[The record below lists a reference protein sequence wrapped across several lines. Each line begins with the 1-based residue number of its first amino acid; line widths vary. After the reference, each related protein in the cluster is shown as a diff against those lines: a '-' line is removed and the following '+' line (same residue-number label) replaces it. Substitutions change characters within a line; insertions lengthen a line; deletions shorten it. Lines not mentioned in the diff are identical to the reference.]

1 MHLPYVLSAFLTVAI
16 VIAIARKFR
25 RNGTILQRHATAG
38 RLDFKFAA
46 SAVVRPKKVTE
57 IKMSIPSTPLRHR
70 NRTPTIFRELDT
82 LAIKADPGINS
93 CEPLFGLKSDV
104 DDSRSESPF
113 HPRTPFINLH
123 QKSRRAVALVRD
135 TASVK
140 MRTPQPTP
148 DQEAILD
155 PPSLATSMYSN
166 SVTDTEE
173 GSSQPAH
180 ARSQS
185 PPAGVVLL
193 EPPLIRHRFTAP
205 KAHLDGVDDVDARR
219 TWWFETASNDTI
231 PCPPARLAQ
240 QDDLRPGDLFL
251 HRIDKKQHQLWH
263 WVDDEGLGLH
273 WKSIHVGSRRAD
285 GRRLTLTPKQKRPSW
300 VGEDWYIR
308 QGLANTL

>member
-25 RNGTILQRHATAG
+25 RNGAILQRHATAG

-70 NRTPTIFRELDT
+70 NRTPTIFRELEAPT
-82 LAIKADPGINS
+82 
-93 CEPLFGLKSDV
+93 
-104 DDSRSESPF
+104 
-113 HPRTPFINLH
+113 
-123 QKSRRAVALVRD
+123 RAVTLVRN
-135 TASVK
+135 TAPVR
-140 MRTPQPTP
+140 MPTPQPP
-148 DQEAILD
+148 ALHQEAILD
-155 PPSLATSMYSN
+155 PPSLAMSMYSN
-166 SVTDTEE
+166 SGTDTEE
-173 GSSQPAH
+173 GASQPAH
-180 ARSQS
+180 TRSQS

-219 TWWFETASNDTI
+219 TWWFETTSNDAI
-231 PCPPARLAQ
+231 PRPPARLAQ
-240 QDDLRPGDLFL
+240 QDDLKPGDLFL
-251 HRIDKKQHQLWH
+251 HRIEKKQHQLWH

-308 QGLANTL
+308 RGLANTL